1 MAVSLGV
8 SETLARCLL
17 RRGFSN
23 VSQAHR
29 FLRPSLWHL
38 QNPFLLP
45 DMAKAVERVRK
56 ALKQKEVIL
65 LYGDRDTDGLTA
77 ISILKDTLETL
88 GGQPLWSVA
97 TKDNHQLD
105 ADVLRAFSEQGV
117 RLVITADTGSG
128 SEEAIHF
135 AKDLGMD
142 TVVTDHHTLLTVSRE
157 AYAVVNPNRPDATQE
172 ARTCYGGLSGGGVA
186 FKFCEA
192 LVASLHPLYEKG
204 YTAFDT
210 ETTGFSPPQAELV
223 EIGAVRVRQFFV
235 QEVFQSLIKPQ
246 RGIPPAVTE
255 IHGITDEMCEEAPE
269 ELEVIPRFIEFVGGE
284 PLVAQNSSFDM
295 AFLNEACQRL
305 AIPFE
310 NPVMDTLVLSRAA
323 LPGMSHALG
332 SLCESLGIGVGRLH
346 RAVADAEATAELFRR
361 LIFQSDEGLKRFY
374 KRNLELAALAILADG
389 VPLTGEC
396 RALVAVGLPRL
407 LASSR
412 PGLQAIF
419 SREGVSSI
427 SAREVSMEIVPLLNS
442 AGRMGKPQ
450 VAAGLLLAKDSQEAQ
465 GRLAE
470 LRELNTERQIAMRKG
485 RRTLEK
491 ELLKQFQGEDRFI
504 FLVSDVNRR
513 MAGALA
519 SQMVRRYHRP
529 CAVLVTP
536 NEEEAFGSARS
547 VEGFD
552 LLSVFSR
559 CRDILLDFGGHP
571 MAAGFTLPMSRT
583 EIFRSRLQE
592 IARENIREEDL
603 SPDLTIDAWVRPQ
616 DLSPGLGVDLTRL
629 EPFGASNSPPVLA
642 MKGVRLS
649 WVKPLGKRDLEISFG
664 SGDQIFQGMGLG
676 LGSALKDFH
685 LEEEACVAFT
695 LNPKDQIHVVDV
707 QPIAK
712 GGAS

>member
-1 MAVSLGV
+1 MAASLGI

-29 FLRPSLWHL
+29 FLQPSLWHL

-56 ALKQKEVIL
+56 TLKQKEIIL
-65 LYGDRDTDGLTA
+65 LYGDRDADGLTA

-88 GGQPLWSVA
+88 GAKVFWSVA

-105 ADVLRAFSEQGV
+105 ADVLRAISPQGV

-142 TVVTDHHTLLTVSRE
+142 TVVTDHHTLATVSRE
-157 AYAVVNPNRPDATQE
+157 ATAVVNPNRPDATEE
-172 ARTCYGGLSGGGVA
+172 ARICYGGLSGGGVA

-223 EIGAVRVRQFFV
+223 EIGAVRVRQFLV

-310 NPVMDTLVLSRAA
+310 NPVVDTLVLSRAA

-374 KRNLELAALAILADG
+374 ERNLELAALSTVADG

-407 LASSR
+407 LTSSR

-465 GRLAE
+465 EHLAE

-491 ELLKQFQGEDRFI
+491 ELLTQFQEEDRFI
-504 FLVSDVNRR
+504 FLVSTDVNRR
-513 MAGALA
+513 MTGALA
-519 SQMVRRYHRP
+519 SQIVRRYHRP
-529 CAVLVTP
+529 CAVLVTL

-552 LLSVFSR
+552 LLSAFSK

-616 DLSPGLGVDLTRL
+616 DLSGGLGMDLTML
-629 EPFGASNSPPVLA
+629 EPFGASNPPPVLA
-642 MKGVRLS
+642 MRGVRLS
-649 WVKPLGKRDLEISFG
+649 AVEPLGKREIGISFASESHVFEG
-664 SGDQIFQGMGLG
+664 RGFGLG
-676 LGSALKDFH
+676 PHIARLC
-685 LEEEACVAFT
+685 LEEETCVAFT
-695 LNPKDQIHVVDV
+695 LNPQDKIHVLDV
-707 QPIAK
+707 Q
-712 GGAS
+712 GGNLS